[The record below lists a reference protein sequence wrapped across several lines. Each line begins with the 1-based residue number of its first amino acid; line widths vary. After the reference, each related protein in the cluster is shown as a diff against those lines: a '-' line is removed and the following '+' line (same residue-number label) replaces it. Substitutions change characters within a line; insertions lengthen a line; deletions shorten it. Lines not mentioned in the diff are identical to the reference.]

1 MAKEAG
7 VKETPC
13 TRCEHREVCAYKSD
27 YINILRAVEDASV
40 VKETPDGRVSSK
52 KVIDYDFIS
61 GISIGCRY
69 YRNWTD
75 TYRDGDYNA

>member
-1 MAKEAG
+1 MTKEAG
-7 VKETPC
+7 VKETIC